1 MQKGM
6 VVSMKRIGIL
16 GGTFNPIHNAHIRVA
31 EEALEQFSLDKI
43 WFMPAGAPPHKQNE
57 ELVSAGHR
65 CNMILSAIHGNEQ
78 FELFDYEVKKD
89 SLSYTAHTMAELRT
103 LYPDVEFY
111 FIIGGDSLLKF
122 EKWREPEKI
131 VQLTNMLAC
140 GRAGEENTLVQEKI
154 SELNA
159 RWNCDIQYFEV
170 PMMEI
175 ASQKIRASF
184 ADRNTSKQAFEVSD
198 MIPSAVY
205 DYICTNHL
213 YGAEN
218 SMKSQEDIISKLSTI
233 LSPHRFRHVLG
244 VANLAAGIA
253 MAHGRED
260 LNTFLYAGLLHDC
273 AKYMKYEEMLS
284 FATEHELDVTPYLGE
299 MSFQLHAVLG
309 EYLARTEYG
318 VTDIDILNS
327 IRYHTVGHLNMSF
340 LEKCIFLAD
349 YLEPSRDFPAEPTL
363 TQMRQLAFIDVDKTL
378 YYVMKNKLAHIKSC
392 GTTLDAT
399 TEQVFEECRA
409 KLVKRG
415 ESIVSS
421 IDL

>member
-1 MQKGM
+1 M
-6 VVSMKRIGIL
+6 SRIGIF
-16 GGTFNPIHNAHIRVA
+16 GGTFNPIHSAHIKVA
-31 EEALEQFSLDKI
+31 EEALKQFSLDKI

-57 ELVSAGHR
+57 ELVSTGHR
-65 CNMILSAIHGNEQ
+65 CNMILAAIQGNEQ
-78 FELFDYEVKKD
+78 FELFDYEVKRD
-89 SLSYTAHTMAELRT
+89 SLSYTAHTMAELRV

-131 VQLTNMLAC
+131 VQLTNILAC
-140 GRAGEENTLVQEKI
+140 GRAGEENALVQEKI

-159 RWNCDIQYFEV
+159 KWNCDIKYFEV

-175 ASQKIRASF
+175 ASKEIRTSLA
-184 ADRNTSKQAFEVSD
+184 NTNLDKQMFNVSG
-198 MIPSAVY
+198 MLPHAVY
-205 DYICTNHL
+205 DYICTNRL
-213 YGAEN
+213 YGAGN
-218 SMKSQEDIISKLSTI
+218 DMKSQEEIITKLAAV

-253 MAHGRED
+253 MANGRED
-260 LNTFLYAGLLHDC
+260 VNTFLYAGLLHDC
-273 AKYMKYEEMLS
+273 AKYMKYDEMVLFAEE
-284 FATEHELDVTPYLGE
+284 HNLDVTPYLGN

-318 VTDIDILNS
+318 VSDGDILNA

-363 TQMRQLAFIDVDKTL
+363 LQMRQMAFSDVEKTL
-378 YYVMKNKLAHIKSC
+378 YYVMKNKLSHIKSF
-392 GTTLDAT
+392 GTTLDTT
-399 TEQVFEECRA
+399 TEQVFEECRTR
-409 KLVKRG
+409 LLRRG
-415 ESIVSS
+415 EQL
-421 IDL
+421 DET